1 MKHKA
6 TKKNYNQV
14 VDKLSDYLKKT
25 FNETD
30 DSFKKEAVQ
39 WLNDLLDEL
48 LAEDFFGTEGQCDPR
63 GDQRD

>member
-6 TKKNYNQV
+6 TKKNHNEV
-14 VDKLSDYLKKT
+14 VDKLADYLKKS
-25 FNETD
+25 FNEAD
-30 DSFKKEAVQ
+30 DSFKKESVQ
-39 WLNDLLDEL
+39 WLNNLLDEL